1 MDNPYLAHIYK
12 RKHRGSGQL
21 GSSVIGENLIEN
33 SQQDC
38 PHNPVTKKTTLVSP
52 SLQQK
57 PRKTGKIFQFGN
69 YSSYYGK
76 RESSSR
82 LDYRLAAFEKSWFEG
97 LKVLDIGCN
106 SGWMTISIGMAFQ
119 PALIEGVDIDPSLI
133 KKSRA
138 RLAFCGSTCKLP
150 TELQG
155 LVPHTDYAVDSN
167 ENAATKPSTDAL
179 IYDFDYYPA
188 SCAISF
194 GPLPIVYLDPA
205 DTSPFS
211 HQKSFSDNQHKLN
224 TMSDPS
230 RTSIDNSDRVDSNK
244 HSLANPSYTNPTLF
258 PFNVTFR
265 AGDWLNEPPPPSD
278 ANRYHTILA
287 LSITKWIHLNSGD
300 KGIKRFF
307 QKCYQSLLF
316 GGRLIVEPQN
326 FETYHKRSNLTC
338 TIQKN
343 YSRIKFKPTDFV
355 DYLLGQ
361 DVGFS
366 SFFSIDPP
374 SAKSAGFS
382 REIFVFT
389 K

>member
-1 MDNPYLAHIYK
+1 
-12 RKHRGSGQL
+12 
-21 GSSVIGENLIEN
+21 
-33 SQQDC
+33 
-38 PHNPVTKKTTLVSP
+38 
-52 SLQQK
+52 
-57 PRKTGKIFQFGN
+57 FQFGN

-138 RLAFCGSTCKLP
+138 RLAF
-150 TELQG
+150 
-155 LVPHTDYAVDSN
+155 YSN

-179 IYDFDYYPA
+179 ICDFDYYPA

-194 GPLPIVYLDPA
+194 GPLPI
-205 DTSPFS
+205 
-211 HQKSFSDNQHKLN
+211 
-224 TMSDPS
+224 
-230 RTSIDNSDRVDSNK
+230 
-244 HSLANPSYTNPTLF
+244 HSLANPNYTNPTLF

-366 SFFSIDPP
+366 SFFSIDP
-374 SAKSAGFS
+374 
-382 REIFVFT
+382 
-389 K
+389 